1 MARTES
7 VADFE
12 LLAAGP
18 GGVIAAGRPAG
29 GVTDGVLGR
38 RRRSDAA
45 HEEQRGQ
52 GQRRATGRHCRRS
65 IEQIIKEERNEQA
78 ARRSIMQGRRSK
90 SKRDAE
96 PIASH
101 GPFYTHGT
109 DSTSEQLGVGGVAF
123 AGVGWEQEQVV
134 GSSNDDLLRCTDRR
148 RWTRDDDLETTLLR
162 DQFTCRSIECP
173 FGK

>member
-18 GGVIAAGRPAG
+18 GGVIAGGRPAG
-29 GVTDGVLGR
+29 GVADGVLGR
-38 RRRSDAA
+38 RRRRDAA

-78 ARRSIMQGRRSK
+78 ARRSMQGRRSK

-96 PIASH
+96 PIASR

-123 AGVGWEQEQVV
+123 VGVGW
-134 GSSNDDLLRCTDRR
+134 
-148 RWTRDDDLETTLLR
+148 
-162 DQFTCRSIECP
+162 
-173 FGK
+173 

>member
-1 MARTES
+1 
-7 VADFE
+7 
-12 LLAAGP
+12 
-18 GGVIAAGRPAG
+18 
-29 GVTDGVLGR
+29 
-38 RRRSDAA
+38 
-45 HEEQRGQ
+45 
-52 GQRRATGRHCRRS
+52 
-65 IEQIIKEERNEQA
+65 
-78 ARRSIMQGRRSK
+78 MQGRRSK

-148 RWTRDDDLETTLLR
+148 RWTRDDDLETTLPR
-162 DQFTCRSIECP
+162 DEFTCRSSALLENESSMVVGKAFLPP
-173 FGK
+173 FSVDTSFSWRTRVRALLLFVLATAGEERRGH